1 MTNKRSD
8 TVGACRERVLGH
20 GSKQR
25 VRRDAEP
32 MTSPCLRSSRT
43 GGFTLIE
50 LLVVIA
56 IIAILAAMLLPAL
69 SKAKSRAVNIQCLN
83 NLKQLQLCCQ
93 MYVDDNREFL
103 PPNNK
108 AVTPADGQ
116 AWIYGD
122 AQVETTPIKIQQ
134 GVLFQYNKSVAIYVC
149 PADKSKTVTRGPNGP
164 ITRSYSMSSEM
175 GARDQ
180 KKFTQIIKPPPV
192 RAVVFM
198 DEADNLENP
207 YAPINDS
214 NLGIRRYPAKYWAD
228 SPSKRHDRGA
238 NLSLADGHV
247 EHLKWKS
254 AGKNFL
260 GDAKPDEIPDLERLQ
275 HFIPSDDPNL

>member
-1 MTNKRSD
+1 MNPGRGDFLNNALKQSTPHGRKHTTPACPRSIR
-8 TVGACRERVLGH
+8 A
-20 GSKQR
+20 
-25 VRRDAEP
+25 
-32 MTSPCLRSSRT
+32 

-69 SKAKSRAVNIQCLN
+69 SKAKSRAVNTQCLS

-93 MYVDDNREFL
+93 MYGDDNREFL

-108 AVTPADGQ
+108 AVTPADGE

-122 AQVETTPIKIQQ
+122 VQVETTPIKIQQ
-134 GVLFQYNKSVAIYVC
+134 GVLFQYNKSIAIYVC
-149 PADKSKTVTRGPNGP
+149 PADRSKTTTRGQNVP
-164 ITRSYSMSSEM
+164 ITRSYAMSSEM
-175 GARDQ
+175 GTRDQ
-180 KKFTQIIKPPPV
+180 IKYTQIIRPPPV
-192 RAVVFM
+192 QAVVFM

-207 YAPINDS
+207 SAPINDG
-214 NLGIRRYPAKYWAD
+214 NLGIRKYPAKYWAD

-260 GDAKPDEIPDLERLQ
+260 GNAKPDEIRDLERLQ
-275 HFIPSDDPNL
+275 RFLPSDDPNF